1 MPEKKLEFLSPEWF
15 AAVRRIQELHA
26 DEAAA
31 ALAGQRM
38 VMNAVVTETPGG
50 GEQRFHIRI
59 DEGRAEWGEGELDA
73 ADVTLTLDHETAK
86 TVILGGDPQ
95 QAMQAFVQGRIQ
107 VEGDMTK
114 LMALQGG
121 AASGGGETAAAI
133 RDMTA

>member
-1 MPEKKLEFLSPEWF
+1 MAEKRLPFLSPEWF
-15 AAVRRIQELHA
+15 AAVRRIQEVHA

-31 ALAGQRM
+31 ALAGQQLT
-38 VMNAVVTETPGG
+38 MNAVVTEMPSG
-50 GEQRFHIRI
+50 GEHRFHIRI
-59 DEGRAEWGEGELDA
+59 EDGRAEWGDGEIDEA
-73 ADVTLTLDHETAK
+73 NVSLTLDYETAK

-133 RDMTA
+133 REITE